1 MHILVRCSADSAV
14 VNVFFSYCVAG
25 RKRRFPGRTLQSMLI
40 VFSSWFYMLYNF
52 VFMWIMKSL
61 NECVVLLQ
69 TQVVHA
75 VQQIIIVDVSSV
87 MSLLSLT

>member
-1 MHILVRCSADSAV
+1 
-14 VNVFFSYCVAG
+14 
-25 RKRRFPGRTLQSMLI
+25 
-40 VFSSWFYMLYNF
+40 MLYNF